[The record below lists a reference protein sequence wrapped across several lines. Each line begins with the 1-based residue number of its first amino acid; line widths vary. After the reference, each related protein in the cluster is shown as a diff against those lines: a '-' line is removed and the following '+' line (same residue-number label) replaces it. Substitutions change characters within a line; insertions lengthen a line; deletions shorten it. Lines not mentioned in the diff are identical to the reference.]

1 MDVVMQ
7 WNERGQVRGLRGEGA
22 ECERADGILYLA
34 GSGTTDGGGSWSLD
48 VRKALCP
55 EVELGVPTWISLVAT
70 PSTRLE
76 EEASASRA
84 ASTSVTT
91 AWRASG
97 GGATLFVRSWS
108 CGCDPA
114 GGVDFSFHAAVSYVF
129 VT

>member
-34 GSGTTDGGGSWSLD
+34 GSGRTDGGGSWSLD
-48 VRKALCP
+48 VRKVLCP

-70 PSTRLE
+70 PSARMDDETQA
-76 EEASASRA
+76 AST
-84 ASTSVTT
+84 STSVTT
-91 AWRASG
+91 AWSASG
-97 GGATLFVRSWS
+97 GNATLRVRSWS

-129 VT
+129 VA